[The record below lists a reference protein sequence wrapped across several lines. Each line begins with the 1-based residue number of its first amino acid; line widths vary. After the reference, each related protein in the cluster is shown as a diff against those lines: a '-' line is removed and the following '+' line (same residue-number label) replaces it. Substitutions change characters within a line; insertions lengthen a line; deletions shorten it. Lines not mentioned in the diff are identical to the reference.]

1 MGKAYCID
9 LIDHRARK
17 SRLGSVPD
25 DSVRCTQDTKHP
37 ISIEGEL
44 HFSPEDK
51 QIYLKTASTH
61 GDTLKLSIAND
72 TRTFLGDFCL
82 HFFDPQSNRAIFRSV
97 GDVKVIC

>member
-1 MGKAYCID
+1 VGHSYRID
-9 LIDHRARK
+9 LIDSRARK

-25 DSVRCTQDTKHP
+25 ASVRCTQDTRNP

-44 HFSPEDK
+44 LFSPDDK

>member
-1 MGKAYCID
+1 MGHPYRID

-17 SRLGSVPD
+17 TMLGTVDQESIH
-25 DSVRCTQDTKHP
+25 CTADTKRP
-37 ISIEGEL
+37 ISVEGEL

-61 GDTLKLSIAND
+61 GDTLELSISNE
-72 TRTFLGDFCL
+72 TRTFLGSFCL
-82 HFFDPQSNRAIFRSV
+82 SFFDPQSSRAVFRSI